1 MLYKQLYSVRYT
13 LEIPYLFQQDF
24 SMYQLA
30 VSYHDVYEKSHNVF
44 IQKISYQFDQH
55 NICML

>member
-1 MLYKQLYSVRYT
+1 
-13 LEIPYLFQQDF
+13 
-24 SMYQLA
+24 LA